1 MPRRES
7 PLDQGD
13 GPLVRF
19 AGDLRALRERAG
31 TPPYRQLAVRAHCS
45 AASLS
50 VAAGGRR
57 LPSLAVTLAY
67 VQACGG
73 DVREWQ
79 HRWQLLAAE
88 LAADTAARRR
98 AQDAG
103 RAPYPGAAAYE
114 AVDAERFFG
123 REALLDRLVGLL
135 GERRLVVV
143 TGPSGVGKSSLV
155 RAGLLARLGGA
166 GGPGGGGGSPSGAA
180 RAGGRQGGGW
190 QGGGWHGGGRLGGS
204 VGGGSV
210 GGGGVGGGGGSG
222 PGVGARPGAG
232 PGAGSVV
239 GRRLDAGT
247 PVALLTP
254 GERPMEAY
262 TLALARLGQR
272 AGEAIGASGARE
284 GREAGRT
291 GGAGGG
297 VRLPGGDPV
306 LVVDQ
311 GEELTTRCRDA
322 GERARFL
329 DALVAAALGPAVAA
343 AGGVGGRAS
352 GVTGVTRAGGN
363 GRACRN
369 GGNGGNGRAG
379 GAAAV
384 FGASGDSAVL
394 GDSGAGRGA
403 PGAGGLRCRVV
414 LVVRSDQ
421 CDVLR
426 AEHPGLAAAC
436 RDAVLTVGA
445 PAPDELRRAITEPA
459 LRAGCTVEGALLA
472 VLISTAAQ
480 QPGALPLLSAA
491 LLETWRRRSGNA
503 LTLAGFQATGGFE
516 GALARTAEAL
526 FGGLGAADR
535 ERSRSVFLRLCGE
548 PVPEAGGEGV
558 RQPVRRGEFDDPGVP
573 AVLERLVRA
582 RLVVLDRDA
591 VQLAHHGLP
600 QAWPRLRDWLAEG
613 PEARGEQRRLT
624 EAARAWA
631 AADRDPELLYRGHRL
646 EHVRRRVAAGEL
658 ATGGVERAFLSAAL
672 RAAVADRR
680 RARRQSLTVAGLA
693 AAGGALITL
702 AGGSRI
708 LRARRN

>member
-13 GPLVRF
+13 GPLLRF

-114 AVDAERFFG
+114 AADAERFFG
-123 REALLDRLVGLL
+123 REALLDQLVGLL
-135 GERRLVVV
+135 GERRLVLV

-155 RAGLLARLGGA
+155 RAGLLARIGGLGGA
-166 GGPGGGGGSPSGAA
+166 GGPGGGD
-180 RAGGRQGGGW
+180 
-190 QGGGWHGGGRLGGS
+190 
-204 VGGGSV
+204 
-210 GGGGVGGGGGSG
+210 G
-222 PGVGARPGAG
+222 PGGCAGPRGATGLRGGAGAGRPGAG
-232 PGAGSVV
+232 AV
-239 GRRLDAGT
+239 

-262 TLALARLGQR
+262 GPAIARLGQR
-272 AGEAIGASGARE
+272 AGQVR
-284 GREAGRT
+284 
-291 GGAGGG
+291 G
-297 VRLPGGDPV
+297 VRAGLDAAGCEGYERARGGDPV

-311 GEELTTRCRDA
+311 GEELWTRCGDA
-322 GERARFL
+322 GERTRFL
-329 DALVAAALGPAVAA
+329 DALVAAADGTAR
-343 AGGVGGRAS
+343 GVGG
-352 GVTGVTRAGGN
+352 GEG
-363 GRACRN
+363 
-369 GGNGGNGRAG
+369 
-379 GAAAV
+379 
-384 FGASGDSAVL
+384 F
-394 GDSGAGRGA
+394 
-403 PGAGGLRCRVV
+403 RCKVV
-414 LVVRSDQ
+414 LVVRSDRSAA
-421 CDVLR
+421 LR

-436 RDAVLTVGA
+436 HDAVLTVGA

-472 VLISTAAQ
+472 VLISAVAQ
-480 QPGALPLLSAA
+480 QPGALPLLSSA

-526 FGGLGAADR
+526 FDGLGAADR
-535 ERSRSVFLRLCGE
+535 ERARAVFLRLGGE
-548 PVPEAGGEGV
+548 PAPGAGGEGA
-558 RQPVRRGEFDDPGVP
+558 RKPVGRGEFDGPGVP
-573 AVLERLVRA
+573 AMLERLVRA
-582 RLVVLDRDA
+582 RLVVLDRDT
-591 VQLAHHGLP
+591 VELSHHALP

-613 PEARGEQRRLT
+613 REERGEQRRLT
-624 EAARAWA
+624 VAARSWA
-631 AADRDPELLYRGHRL
+631 AADRDPELLYRGARL
-646 EHVRRRVAAGEL
+646 DQVRRRMASGEL
-658 ATGGVERAFLSAAL
+658 ASGGVERAFLAAAL
-672 RAAVADRR
+672 RAAAADRR
-680 RARRQSLTVAGLA
+680 RARRQSLALAGVA
-693 AAGGALITL
+693 AAGGALLTL
-702 AGGSRI
+702 AGGHRI
-708 LRARRN
+708 RRAWRL

>member
-13 GPLVRF
+13 GPLLRF

-31 TPPYRQLAVRAHCS
+31 TPPYRQLALRAHCS

-50 VAAGGRR
+50 VAAGGRQ

-103 RAPYPGAAAYE
+103 RAPYPGVAAFE

-123 REALLDRLVGLL
+123 REALLDQLVGLL
-135 GERRLVVV
+135 AERRLVVV

-155 RAGLLARLGGA
+155 RAGLLARLGG
-166 GGPGGGGGSPSGAA
+166 
-180 RAGGRQGGGW
+180 
-190 QGGGWHGGGRLGGS
+190 
-204 VGGGSV
+204 
-210 GGGGVGGGGGSG
+210 
-222 PGVGARPGAG
+222 
-232 PGAGSVV
+232 
-239 GRRLDAGT
+239 

-272 AGEAIGASGARE
+272 AGDGRATRAQAGSARAAEAQVGPARVGSARTRGGGSGEAR
-284 GREAGRT
+284 AGRGNRT
-291 GGAGGG
+291 AEGEWAA
-297 VRLPGGDPV
+297 DPV

-311 GEELTTRCRDA
+311 GEELGTRCRDA
-322 GERARFL
+322 AERTRFL
-329 DALVAAALGPAVAA
+329 DSLVACAEDAVSERAA
-343 AGGVGGRAS
+343 AMGG
-352 GVTGVTRAGGN
+352 
-363 GRACRN
+363 
-369 GGNGGNGRAG
+369 
-379 GAAAV
+379 
-384 FGASGDSAVL
+384 
-394 GDSGAGRGA
+394 SGAGTA
-403 PGAGGLRCRVV
+403 RCRVV
-414 LVVRSDQ
+414 LVLRSDQ
-421 CDVLR
+421 CAALL
-426 AEHPGLAAAC
+426 AEHPALAAAC
-436 RDAVLTVGA
+436 QDAVLAVGR

-480 QPGALPLLSAA
+480 QPGALPLVSAA

-516 GALARTAEAL
+516 GALARTAEVL
-526 FGGLGAADR
+526 FDGLGALDR
-535 ERSRSVFLRLCGE
+535 ELARAVFLRL
-548 PVPEAGGEGV
+548 GGESV
-558 RQPVRRGEFDDPGVP
+558 RIPVGIGEFDGPGVP

-582 RLVVLDRDA
+582 RLVVLDRDT
-591 VQLAHHGLP
+591 VELAHGALP
-600 QAWPRLRDWLAEG
+600 QVWPRLRDWLAESRDTLG
-613 PEARGEQRRLT
+613 DHRRLT
-624 EAARAWA
+624 EVARSWA
-631 AADRDPELLYRGHRL
+631 AADRDPELLYRGARL
-646 EHVRRRVAAGEL
+646 ELVRRRVAAGEL
-658 ATGGVERAFLSAAL
+658 TPAGVERAFLAAAV
-672 RAAVADRR
+672 RAAAADRR
-680 RARRQSLTVAGLA
+680 RSRRQSLAVAGLA

-708 LRARRN
+708 LRARRD